1 MFVEIQ
7 GHTDAT
13 GSDTVNQQLGLK
25 RAEAVRLHLARAGM
39 PLARMATIS
48 YGESA
53 PLAENSTREGR
64 SANRRVHMIV
74 MR

>member
-1 MFVEIQ
+1 M
-7 GHTDAT
+7 
-13 GSDTVNQQLGLK
+13 
-25 RAEAVRLHLARAGM
+25 RLHLARAGL

-53 PLAENSTREGR
+53 PVADNGTREGR
-64 SANRRVHMIV
+64 SANRRVQVVV